1 MNIIILGATG
11 QVGGMLIDE
20 LQAYS
25 KYSVQSV
32 GRTAADLI
40 WDDGSL
46 NTLDELLSSQEVDV
60 LINAIAYT
68 AVDKAE
74 SEQEQAFVLNSD
86 LPARLA
92 DICQRMDALLV
103 HYSTDFVFDGL
114 KDEPWLEWDET
125 NPLSVYGKSK
135 LAGEK
140 AIQMTQASAVI
151 LRTSWVYGETGNNFV
166 KTMIR
171 LGKERETLG
180 VVADQAGC
188 PTYSRDIAK
197 ATIAIIERY
206 ENDPTQFNHIQT
218 LCHLSGTGSTTWYGF
233 AEAIFA
239 GAAEYERLVL
249 NTLNAITTADYPTPA
264 IRPANSVLN
273 CDKLKT
279 DFDISMPD
287 WKTSLAECLERLYQS

>member
-92 DICQRMDALLV
+92 DICQTHNTLLI

-197 ATIAIIERY
+197 ATIAIVERY
-206 ENDPTQFNHIQT
+206 SDHSMQFNHIQT
-218 LCHLSGTGSTTWYGF
+218 LCHLSGTGSTTWHGF